1 MYEQKYQELNKKKKT
16 KNIGT
21 IILIVVLALI
31 IGASEYVYTNIELIN
46 RIENPTLL
54 VAITIVFYVI
64 LFIAIEVKMIEPYRM
79 YKANTLA
86 EIKYDILG
94 RKLSNAFGSDYRIEN
109 PLDFCGEL
117 EDIDFARQFPIS
129 NDYLVLKY
137 NNIRFKYIDCDIFE
151 SSDDGIRRFFKGE
164 VFVFKLKESISE
176 DLYIGTKEKFILGDI
191 SELENLITNPSIK
204 TINPSNSI
212 LKENIELK
220 STNYFN
226 LIDNI
231 EFQETINKLFESGI
245 KFLIY
250 RNNKIYVFRDNKE
263 LLFNI
268 KIDKSS
274 KEQEAEILFEQDIE
288 KLKQHL
294 NEILQYK
301 KSLHIEEL

>member
-31 IGASEYVYTNIELIN
+31 IGASVYVYTNIELIN

-129 NDYLVLKY
+129 NDFLILKY

>member
-31 IGASEYVYTNIELIN
+31 IGASVYVYTNIELIN
-46 RIENPTLL
+46 RIENPSLL

-94 RKLSNAFGSDYRIEN
+94 RKLSNAFGSDYKIEN

-301 KSLHIEEL
+301 DSLHIGEL

>member
-31 IGASEYVYTNIELIN
+31 IGASVYVYTNIELIN
-46 RIENPTLL
+46 RIENPSLL

-301 KSLHIEEL
+301 DSLHIGEL